1 MSHRL
6 QIASGP
12 LLRHFKPNAK
22 QQQGPFMSD
31 TQKVAYKRVMLKISG
46 EALMGDQG
54 FGLHPPTVER
64 IAREVQSVHEMG
76 VEICMVIGGGNIF
89 RGLQGSAQG
98 MERTTADYMGM
109 LATVM
114 NALALQ
120 SALEGL
126 KINTRV
132 ISAITMNEVAEPY
145 IRRRAVRHLEKKRI
159 CIFAAGT
166 GNPYFTTDTAAT
178 LRASEMACEAIFKG
192 TKVDGVYDKDPA
204 KHDDATRYEAITYD
218 EVLVQHLGVMDASA
232 IALARENSLPIVV
245 FSLDA
250 EGGFKGILDGSGTST
265 TVRD

>member
-1 MSHRL
+1 
-6 QIASGP
+6 
-12 LLRHFKPNAK
+12 
-22 QQQGPFMSD
+22 MSD
-31 TQKVAYKRVMLKISG
+31 SAPQVTFKRVMLKISG

-64 IAREVQSVHEMG
+64 IAREVQSVHSLG

-114 NALALQ
+114 NALAMQ
-120 SALEGL
+120 SSLEALG
-126 KINTRV
+126 IHTRV

-145 IRRRAVRHLEKKRI
+145 IRRRAVRHLEKKRV

-178 LRASEMACEAIFKG
+178 LRANEMSCEAIFKG
-192 TKVDGVYDKDPA
+192 TKVDGVYDKDPN
-204 KHDDATRYEAITYD
+204 KFDDAKRYHTVSYD
-218 EVLVQHLGVMDASA
+218 DVLQKRLGVMDASA
-232 IALARENSLPIVV
+232 IALARDNNLPIIV
-245 FSLDA
+245 FSLD
-250 EGGFKGILDGSGTST
+250 EPGGFKGILAGQGTYT
-265 TVRD
+265 RVQG

>member
-1 MSHRL
+1 M
-6 QIASGP
+6 P
-12 LLRHFKPNAK
+12 EPE
-22 QQQGPFMSD
+22 
-31 TQKVAYKRVMLKISG
+31 KVAYKRVMLKISG

-54 FGLHPPTVER
+54 YGLHPPTVER
-64 IAREVQSVHEMG
+64 IAREVQSVQEMG

-114 NALALQ
+114 NALAMQ
-120 SALEGL
+120 AALEGL
-126 KINTRV
+126 GIHTRV

-192 TKVDGVYDKDPA
+192 TKVDGVYDKDPN
-204 KHDDATRYEAITYD
+204 KFDDAKRYETITYD

-232 IALARENSLPIVV
+232 IALARENSLPIIV
-245 FSLDA
+245 FSLD
-250 EGGFKGILDGSGTST
+250 EPGGFRAILDGTGTST
-265 TVRD
+265 TVRA

>member
-1 MSHRL
+1 
-6 QIASGP
+6 
-12 LLRHFKPNAK
+12 
-22 QQQGPFMSD
+22 MSD
-31 TQKVAYKRVMLKISG
+31 AEPQAAFKRVMLKISG

-54 FGLHPPTVER
+54 FGLNPPTVER
-64 IAREVQSVHEMG
+64 IAREVQSVHDLG

-114 NALALQ
+114 NALAMQ

-126 KINTRV
+126 GIHTRV

-145 IRRRAVRHLEKKRI
+145 IRRRAVRHLEKKRV

-178 LRASEMACEAIFKG
+178 LRANEMSCEAIFKG

-204 KHDDATRYEAITYD
+204 KHDDAKRYDTVSYD
-218 EVLVQHLGVMDASA
+218 DVLAKRLGVMDASA
-232 IALARENSLPIVV
+232 IALARDNNLPIIV
-245 FSLDA
+245 FSLD
-250 EGGFKGILDGSGTST
+250 EPGGFRGILAGEGTYT
-265 TVRD
+265 RVQG